1 MFTQFKRASFVA
13 VCTLAIMIGAATSA
27 DAMLLPEPG
36 GSGSAQ
42 GGTGGHVVDPVVVT
56 KVPWHLVMPISLVAS
71 MLLAVAFAA
80 TFIAISARRAAHPHH
95 A

>member
-1 MFTQFKRASFVA
+1 MFNQFKRTSFVA

-27 DAMLLPEPG
+27 NAMLLPEPG
-36 GSGSAQ
+36 GT
-42 GGTGGHVVDPVVVT
+42 GTPVVDPVVIT
-56 KVPWHLVMPISLVAS
+56 KVPWHLVVPISLMAS

-80 TFIAISARRAAHPHH
+80 SIIAIHTRHAAHQ